1 MPPWFR
7 APLLAPVG
15 SAGVREGGEGQAGL
29 VGSSVLDLVPVKE
42 ARLSMYTLQS
52 VLRILS
58 KDSSNLNELEESSIS
73 WAGRGDGGPSL
84 HLHCLLCPNNW
95 VTLRKGT
102 GWAACLPKSFT
113 LQLMQSD
120 PGSGTPSSHAA
131 ATHELHLSL
140 LCTLVDLFQMILL
153 KQGFFFALVW
163 LWWFIFN

>member
-15 SAGVREGGEGQAGL
+15 SAGVREGGEGKAGL

-95 VTLRKGT
+95 VTLGKALG
-102 GWAACLPKSFT
+102 GLLVCPN
-113 LQLMQSD
+113 
-120 PGSGTPSSHAA
+120 PSHY
-131 ATHELHLSL
+131 SL
-140 LCTLVDLFQMILL
+140 CRVIL
-153 KQGFFFALVW
+153 ALVH
-163 LWWFIFN
+163 LPHMQQPPMSCT